1 MATESIVTDRQTFW
15 DPEKFFQIVLRGVGQ
30 VMFQGH
36 AGTGMLFLVGIAVA
50 SPLMAVGALIGA
62 VLGPVV
68 ATLARFDDKEI
79 AEGLHGFNP
88 VLVGIATVFY
98 LKPEPLTW
106 VLLVAGCVGS
116 TFLTYAMRRY
126 LKFPTYTAPF
136 VLVTWLVLIMAH
148 GIAGTTIDV
157 MPAPPAYTPSGFVA
171 EVLAGAAE
179 VMFGATVVTGILF
192 LAGIALCTWRH
203 AVLGL
208 LGSIV
213 GTLVALYH
221 NDPTSA
227 VHLGIYGYNAVL
239 APIAVYLWGKSLLIA
254 ILAAMIS
261 VPLTEFFPSWLGIP
275 ALTAPFVVASWII
288 IAVGQIDAL
297 YLREPVEKSG

>member
-1 MATESIVTDRQTFW
+1 MATESIMTDRQPLW
-15 DPEKFFQIVLRGVGQ
+15 DPGNFFRIVLRGIGQ

-36 AGTGMLFLVGIAVA
+36 AGTGMFFLVGIAVA
-50 SPLMAVGALIGA
+50 SPLMAGGALIGA
-62 VLGPVV
+62 VLGPVI
-68 ATLARFDDKEI
+68 ATLARFDGKEI
-79 AEGLHGFNP
+79 EEGLHGFNP

-106 VLLVAGCVGS
+106 FLLVVGCVAS
-116 TFLTYAMRRY
+116 TFLTYMMRRY

-136 VLVTWLVLIMAH
+136 ILVTWLVLIVAH
-148 GIAGTTIDV
+148 AMAGTTIDV
-157 MPAPPAYTPSGFVA
+157 MPAPPAHTPSGFVA

-221 NDPTSA
+221 NDPSST

-288 IAVGQIDAL
+288 IAVGQVDAL
-297 YLREPVEKSG
+297 FLREPEEKSS

>member
-1 MATESIVTDRQTFW
+1 MATKSILNDRQTLW
-15 DPEKFFQIVLRGVGQ
+15 DPGNFFQIVLRGIGQ

-36 AGTGMLFLVGIAVA
+36 AGTGILFLLGIAFA

-62 VLGPVV
+62 LIGPVT
-68 ATLARFDDKEI
+68 ATLARFDGE
-79 AEGLHGFNP
+79 EVETGLHGFNP
-88 VLVGIATVFY
+88 TLVGIASLFY

-106 VLLVAGCVGS
+106 VLLVAGCVVS
-116 TFLTYAMRRY
+116 TFLTYVMRRY

-136 VLVTWLVLIMAH
+136 VLVTWLVLIVAH
-148 GIAGTTIDV
+148 GIAGTAIDV
-157 MPAPPAYTPSGFVA
+157 MPAPPAHTPSGFVA

-192 LAGIALCTWRH
+192 LAGIAVCTWRH
-203 AVLGL
+203 ALLGL

-254 ILAAMIS
+254 LLAAMIS

-288 IAVGQIDAL
+288 VAVGQIDAL
-297 YLREPVEKSG
+297 FLREPVENLS

>member
-1 MATESIVTDRQTFW
+1 MNDRQTLW
-15 DPEKFFQIVLRGVGQ
+15 DSGNFLRIVLRGIGQ

-36 AGTGMLFLVGIAVA
+36 AGTGILFLIGIAVA

-62 VLGPVV
+62 FLGPVV
-68 ATLARFDDKEI
+68 ATLARFDSKEI
-79 AEGLHGFNP
+79 EEGLHGFNP

-106 VLLVAGCVGS
+106 VLLVVGCVAS
-116 TFLTYAMRRY
+116 IFLTYLMRRY

-136 VLVTWLVLIMAH
+136 ILATWLILIVAH
-148 GIAGTTIDV
+148 TMAGTAIDV
-157 MPAPPAYTPSGFVA
+157 MPAPPAHTPSGFVA

-192 LAGIALCTWRH
+192 LAGIGLCTWRH

-297 YLREPVEKSG
+297 FLREPVEKLS

>member
-1 MATESIVTDRQTFW
+1 MAAESIMNDQPTLW
-15 DPEKFFQIVLRGVGQ
+15 DPGNFLRIVLRGIGQ

-36 AGTGMLFLVGIAVA
+36 AGTGILFLVGIAFA
-50 SPLMAVGALIGA
+50 SPLMAVGAISGALI
-62 VLGPVV
+62 GPVV
-68 ATLARFDDKEI
+68 AALARFDGKEI
-79 AEGLHGFNP
+79 EDGLHGFNP

-106 VLLVAGCVGS
+106 VLLIVGCVVA
-116 TFLTYAMRRY
+116 TFLTFAMRRY
-126 LKFPTYTAPF
+126 LQFPTYTAPF
-136 VLVTWLVLIMAH
+136 IIVTWLVLIGAH
-148 GIAGTTIDV
+148 GMAGTAIDV
-157 MPAPPAYTPSGFVA
+157 VPVSAAHTPSGFVA

-221 NDPTSA
+221 NDPSST
-227 VHLGIYGYNAVL
+227 VHMGIYGYNAVL

-297 YLREPVEKSG
+297 FLREPVEKLS

>member
-1 MATESIVTDRQTFW
+1 M
-15 DPEKFFQIVLRGVGQ
+15 
-30 VMFQGH
+30 
-36 AGTGMLFLVGIAVA
+36 
-50 SPLMAVGALIGA
+50 
-62 VLGPVV
+62 
-68 ATLARFDDKEI
+68 
-79 AEGLHGFNP
+79 
-88 VLVGIATVFY
+88 GIATVFY

-116 TFLTYAMRRY
+116 TFLTYAMRQY

-136 VLVTWLVLIMAH
+136 ILVTWLVLIVAH
-148 GIAGTTIDV
+148 AMAGTTIDV
-157 MPAPPAYTPSGFVA
+157 MPASPAHTPSGFVD

-227 VHLGIYGYNAVL
+227 VHRDLWVQRRSGADRGIPVGE
-239 APIAVYLWGKSLLIA
+239 SLLIA

-261 VPLTEFFPSWLGIP
+261 VPLTEFFPSWLGSPLDCTLCGRVLDHYRRRSDRCSVP
-275 ALTAPFVVASWII
+275 AGAGREVGLTSRGTRVREGRLVGCGRRVSYTTRSLLKRRVCHASDTSRDGEADDLPAGRHRPRRKAKGLKLNHPESM
-288 IAVGQIDAL
+288 AVICAAAL
-297 YLREPVEKSG
+297 EGPARARPSRRS